1 LSINQINLTPLNQIN
16 ITHLIADTLHRD
28 IYDVKT
34 LAKLVSDKTDGN
46 PFFVNQFL
54 YNLHSESLIYFQ
66 TSQKAEKPQWEWN
79 IYQIEAMD
87 ITDNVV
93 DLMIS
98 KLIKLP
104 KSTQKLLR
112 LAACI
117 GNIFTLNTLA
127 IVSELTAIETF
138 QNLAIAIKQGFIL
151 PTSGLKFLE
160 GEMLDSQLIINN
172 FKFLHDRVQQA
183 AYSLI
188 AEYEKQAVHLQI
200 GWLLHSNFS
209 PKERIENIFELV
221 DHLNLG
227 RELIID
233 EGENIELTKLN
244 LTAAKKAK
252 DAIAYN
258 AAKDYLNISIE
269 RLPTDS
275 WLRFYDLTFDVYK
288 LLAEV

>member
-1 LSINQINLTPLNQIN
+1 
-16 ITHLIADTLHRD
+16 
-28 IYDVKT
+28 
-34 LAKLVSDKTDGN
+34 
-46 PFFVNQFL
+46 
-54 YNLHSESLIYFQ
+54 
-66 TSQKAEKPQWEWN
+66 
-79 IYQIEAMD
+79 
-87 ITDNVV
+87 
-93 DLMIS
+93 
-98 KLIKLP
+98 
-104 KSTQKLLR
+104 
-112 LAACI
+112 
-117 GNIFTLNTLA
+117 
-127 IVSELTAIETF
+127 
-138 QNLAIAIKQGFIL
+138 
-151 PTSGLKFLE
+151 
-160 GEMLDSQLIINN
+160 
-172 FKFLHDRVQQA
+172 
-183 AYSLI
+183 
-188 AEYEKQAVHLQI
+188 
-200 GWLLHSNFS
+200 LLHSNFS